1 MVIKKENYFYAS
13 DGIVLKTQNDMLDFL
28 KNVDNQIFE
37 NYVNCDKNDFAN
49 WTRDVLKKKQL
60 AKKLEKTK
68 NKDEMI
74 EAIENQ
80 MKSKSKE
87 NKKTII
93 SKIVEAMTD
102 E

>member
-1 MVIKKENYFYAS
+1 MAINKDNYFYAS

-28 KNVDNQIFE
+28 KNVDNQTFE

-49 WTRDVLKKKQL
+49 WTRDILKKKQL

-74 EAIENQ
+74 TAIEEQ
-80 MKSKSKE
+80 MKSKSKGS
-87 NKKTII
+87 KKTII
-93 SKIVEAMTD
+93 SKIVEAMTND
-102 E
+102 